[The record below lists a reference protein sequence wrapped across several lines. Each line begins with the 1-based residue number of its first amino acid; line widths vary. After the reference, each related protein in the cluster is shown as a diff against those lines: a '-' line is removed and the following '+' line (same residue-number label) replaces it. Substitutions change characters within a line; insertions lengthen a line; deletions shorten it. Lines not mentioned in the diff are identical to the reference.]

1 MQWVDIDSIVF
12 SFPTRKNTTMNN
24 IITISDVHASRA
36 TTNINVA
43 NDVNYM

>member
-1 MQWVDIDSIVF
+1 MEWVDIDSFAF
-12 SFPTRKNTTMNN
+12 SFPTRKNKTMNN
-24 IITISDVHASRA
+24 IITINDVHASQA